1 MDNHVRILGW
11 LFVVY
16 HAIGIVVGLVIFFFL
31 AGIGILS
38 GEVEAVGVLTMI
50 GLAISM
56 LLIVLSAPG
65 IVAGAGLLARK
76 QWARILAII
85 LGVIHLF
92 EFPIGTLFG
101 GYTLWVL
108 MNRDVQHG
116 FAGY

>member
-56 LLIVLSAPG
+56 MLIVLSAPG
-65 IVAGAGLLARK
+65 IIAGVGLLAGK
-76 QWARILAII
+76 AWGRILAIVLAI
-85 LGVIHLF
+85 FHLV

-101 GYTLWVL
+101 GYALWVL
-108 MNRDVQHG
+108 FHPDAQGEFR
-116 FAGY
+116 